1 MIKSNSDSIMTVL
14 KIKDRD
20 HLVKDI
26 ETGAVINTDTQ
37 AYEKRIKLRFETQR
51 QRDQLRDAVREINT
65 IKSEMHEMKSL
76 LIKLVEKEDGR

>member
-1 MIKSNSDSIMTVL
+1 MTVL

-76 LIKLVEKEDGR
+76 LIKLVEKENG

>member
-1 MIKSNSDSIMTVL
+1 MTVL

-65 IKSEMHEMKSL
+65 IKSEIHEMKSL

>member
-1 MIKSNSDSIMTVL
+1 MTVL

-26 ETGAVINTDTQ
+26 ETGAVIITDTQ

>member
-1 MIKSNSDSIMTVL
+1 MTVL
-14 KIKDRD
+14 KIKNRD
-20 HLVKDI
+20 HLIKDI

>member
-1 MIKSNSDSIMTVL
+1 MTVL

-65 IKSEMHEMKSL
+65 IKSEMHEMISL

>member
-1 MIKSNSDSIMTVL
+1 MTVL

-76 LIKLVEKEDGR
+76 LIKLVEKEDVR

>member
-1 MIKSNSDSIMTVL
+1 MTVL

-76 LIKLVEKEDGR
+76 LIKRVEKEDGR

>member
-1 MIKSNSDSIMTVL
+1 MTVL

>member
-1 MIKSNSDSIMTVL
+1 MTVL

-65 IKSEMHEMKSL
+65 IKSQMHEMKSL

>member
-1 MIKSNSDSIMTVL
+1 MTVL

-65 IKSEMHEMKSL
+65 IKAEMHEMKSL

>member
-1 MIKSNSDSIMTVL
+1 MTVL
-14 KIKDRD
+14 KIKDRH

>member
-1 MIKSNSDSIMTVL
+1 MTVL

-65 IKSEMHEMKSL
+65 IKSEMHEMKSMMKQL
-76 LIKLVEKEDGR
+76 LERENGR

>member
-1 MIKSNSDSIMTVL
+1 MTVL

-65 IKSEMHEMKSL
+65 IKSEMHEMKTMMKQL
-76 LIKLVEKEDGR
+76 LERENGR

>member
-1 MIKSNSDSIMTVL
+1 MKSNSDSIMTVL

>member
-1 MIKSNSDSIMTVL
+1 MTVL

-65 IKSEMHEMKSL
+65 SKAEMHEMKSL

>member
-1 MIKSNSDSIMTVL
+1 MTVL

-76 LIKLVEKEDGR
+76 LIKLVEKEDCR

>member
-1 MIKSNSDSIMTVL
+1 MTVL

-65 IKSEMHEMKSL
+65 IKAEMHEMKSL
-76 LIKLVEKEDGR
+76 LMKLVEKEDGR

>member
-1 MIKSNSDSIMTVL
+1 MTVL

-65 IKSEMHEMKSL
+65 LKCEMHEIKSL
-76 LIKLVEKEDGR
+76 LMQLMDRK

>member
-1 MIKSNSDSIMTVL
+1 MTVL

-65 IKSEMHEMKSL
+65 IKSEMHEIKNML
-76 LIKLVEKEDGR
+76 LKLVEDK

>member
-1 MIKSNSDSIMTVL
+1 M
-14 KIKDRD
+14 
-20 HLVKDI
+20 
-26 ETGAVINTDTQ
+26 INTDTQ

-76 LIKLVEKEDGR
+76 LIKLVKKEDGR

>member
-1 MIKSNSDSIMTVL
+1 MTVL

-76 LIKLVEKEDGR
+76 LIKLVEKEHGR

>member
-1 MIKSNSDSIMTVL
+1 MTVL
-14 KIKDRD
+14 KIKNRD
-20 HLVKDI
+20 HLIKDI

-65 IKSEMHEMKSL
+65 LKCEMHEIKSL
-76 LIKLVEKEDGR
+76 LMQLMDRK

>member
-1 MIKSNSDSIMTVL
+1 MTVL

-76 LIKLVEKEDGR
+76 LVKLVEKEDGR